1 MLCLIYLPTAKSI
14 YISMSLT
21 PFCLKG
27 DIAQPVRAFASHAR
41 GPGFE
46 PLYLHQKRK
55 TRNFACLS
63 FILIG
68 LYQTFYISPANAPF
82 RIFHKHK
89 RFFSAG
95 CLFFIIYGSRIN
107 PRRFFGCSYR
117 DCRLFIPIS
126 TTSGHF
132 VKKRLFA

>member
-1 MLCLIYLPTAKSI
+1 MLRLIYLPTAKSI

-68 LYQTFYISPANAPF
+68 LYQTFYISPVNAPF

-89 RFFSAG
+89 RAFSAG
-95 CLFFIIYGSRIN
+95 FFIIYGLRIN
-107 PRRFFGCSYR
+107 PRRFSVAVTGTVDS
-117 DCRLFIPIS
+117 LF
-126 TTSGHF
+126 
-132 VKKRLFA
+132 RY

>member
-1 MLCLIYLPTAKSI
+1 
-14 YISMSLT
+14 MSLT

-68 LYQTFYISPANAPF
+68 LYRTFYISPVNAPF

-89 RFFSAG
+89 RAFSAG
-95 CLFFIIYGSRIN
+95 YLFLLYM
-107 PRRFFGCSYR
+107 
-117 DCRLFIPIS
+117 
-126 TTSGHF
+126 
-132 VKKRLFA
+132 VQK

>member
-1 MLCLIYLPTAKSI
+1 MLRLIYLPTAKSI

-21 PFCLKG
+21 PFSLKG

-68 LYQTFYISPANAPF
+68 LYRTFYISP
-82 RIFHKHK
+82 RM
-89 RFFSAG
+89 
-95 CLFFIIYGSRIN
+95 
-107 PRRFFGCSYR
+107 RRFAFFTNIKDLFLPAIFFYYIWFKNNSPPFF
-117 DCRLFIPIS
+117 RLQLQGLS
-126 TTSGHF
+126 TLYSDIDNIGT
-132 VKKRLFA
+132 LC

>member
-1 MLCLIYLPTAKSI
+1 MLRLIYLPTAKSI

-46 PLYLHQKRK
+46 PLYLHQERK

-68 LYQTFYISPANAPF
+68 LYRTFYISPANAPF

-89 RFFSAG
+89 RAFSAG
-95 CLFFIIYGSRIN
+95 CLFYYIWFKNKS
-107 PRRFFGCSYR
+107 PPFF
-117 DCRLFIPIS
+117 RLQLQGLS
-126 TTSGHF
+126 TLYSDIDNVGT
-132 VKKRLFA
+132 LC